1 MSRTENDTAR
11 ILNREYR
18 RKSDGGTLTENA
30 AQLLACGC
38 RHHVDG
44 QHTPW
49 RIWRPWAQPYSA
61 PEYIRADVIRAV
73 CIVHAVPVGTWDI
86 PTKVTLP
93 SHF

>member
-1 MSRTENDTAR
+1 MSRTQNDVAR

-18 RKSDGGTLTENA
+18 RRVDVAELHEIA
-30 AQLLACGC
+30 PPLFPCGC
-38 RHHVDG
+38 TYHIRG

-49 RIWRPWAQPYSA
+49 RVRPWMHPYGTS
-61 PEYIRADVIRAV
+61 EHIRADVIRAV
-73 CIVHAVPVGTWDI
+73 CIVFSVPTGTWDI